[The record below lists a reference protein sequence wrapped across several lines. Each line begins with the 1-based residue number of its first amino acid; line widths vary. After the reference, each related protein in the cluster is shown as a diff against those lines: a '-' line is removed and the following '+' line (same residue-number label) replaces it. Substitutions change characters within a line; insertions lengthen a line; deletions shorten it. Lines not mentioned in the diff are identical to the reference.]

1 MGGLDREVYSMA
13 LRDALDEILKVCPDI
28 RNIFLFSK
36 EGEIEAGDTET
47 SEVAMFRAVTALR
60 YILESSESAEIEN
73 ITVEGTDGKITLYCF
88 GKHYLVTIT
97 TEHADTKYI
106 GLVTRVLIPTVL
118 RIVERLSPTP
128 IVETEPKQ
136 EQTPAAEEALEQAE
150 TAETQAPEE
159 SSQIFT
165 DEGVE
170 AAEPQETP
178 IVEETRVEELV
189 AVEEALQERPQAV
202 QLMVES
208 ISGLF
213 TPADTVRIA
222 NDILA
227 EWASIANRKPIE
239 TVEIETFDGKTTQC
253 KVKPIKSSM
262 YDGKGVVQIPEKIQR
277 TLKIKSGELVKV
289 RPVI

>member
-1 MGGLDREVYSMA
+1 MGGVDKEVYSMA

-28 RNIFLFSK
+28 RNIFLFNK
-36 EGEIEAGDTET
+36 EGDIEAGDTET

-128 IVETEPKQ
+128 TIETEQ
-136 EQTPAAEEALEQAE
+136 EQAIEETTTAEQAE
-150 TAETQAPEE
+150 TETQPLEE
-159 SSQIFT
+159 PPSQIFT
-165 DEGVE
+165 PPPEESVE
-170 AAEPQETP
+170 TPHAEEPQ
-178 IVEETRVEELV
+178 IVEELV
-189 AVEEALQERPQAV
+189 TVKETLQERPQAV

-222 NDILA
+222 NEILT
-227 EWASIANRKPIE
+227 EWENTSGRKPIE
-239 TVEIETFDGKTTQC
+239 NVEIETFDGKTTQC
-253 KVKPIKSSM
+253 KVKPIKTSM